1 MDGKGLIGWKGMEDS
16 RTFVLGRKD
25 VSKSMRKPKGKE
37 TVVKVELFER
47 KKTNMGQFLGV
58 KRTCSGRG

>member
-25 VSKSMRKPKGKE
+25 VSKGMRKLKGKE
-37 TVVKVELFER
+37 TVVKVELFE
-47 KKTNMGQFLGV
+47 
-58 KRTCSGRG
+58 